1 MARLEQVKG
10 RAIRVCSHADLP
22 PKDRIVD
29 IYTYVSVFSQEQFQE
44 DLIAAAI
51 TSSQVNKGMD
61 DEAITSDQSVLEVA
75 KRKQKIIDNLLKVL
89 QEVSV
94 DCEMNYADNY
104 TDQEPLTCFKY
115 SVPNEQKDPFMF
127 EPDLKTDI
135 LRTKTGVKT
144 TQAEPANNT
153 NRRLLRFIH
162 KGKQYIRGPWKER
175 SDKSLYASLYD
186 ATAINT
192 STPITTWVVIGEV
205 DKVPDNTQNAQMG
218 RITNSRDEGEEEEDG
233 EEETATETTA

>member
-1 MARLEQVKG
+1 
-10 RAIRVCSHADLP
+10 
-22 PKDRIVD
+22 
-29 IYTYVSVFSQEQFQE
+29 
-44 DLIAAAI
+44 
-51 TSSQVNKGMD
+51 
-61 DEAITSDQSVLEVA
+61 
-75 KRKQKIIDNLLKVL
+75 
-89 QEVSV
+89 
-94 DCEMNYADNY
+94 
-104 TDQEPLTCFKY
+104 
-115 SVPNEQKDPFMF
+115 MF

-192 STPITTWVVIGEV
+192 STPITTWVVIVEV

-218 RITNSRDEGEEEEDG
+218 RITNYRDEGEEEEEEEE